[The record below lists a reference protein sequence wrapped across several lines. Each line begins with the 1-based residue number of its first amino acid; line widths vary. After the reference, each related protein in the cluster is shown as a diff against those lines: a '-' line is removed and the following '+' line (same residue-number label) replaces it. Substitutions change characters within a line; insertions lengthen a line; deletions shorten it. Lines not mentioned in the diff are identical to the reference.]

1 MSKLRIPGNRLD
13 QRYKALGEELD
24 EAVAKVIS
32 RGVFTPS
39 IEVEAFENEMA
50 AFTGRRYAVAVS
62 LGTAALHL
70 CLLALGVSEGQKVIV
85 PSYVCTALLHA
96 V

>member
-1 MSKLRIPGNRLD
+1 M
-13 QRYKALGEELD
+13 
-24 EAVAKVIS
+24 
-32 RGVFTPS
+32 
-39 IEVEAFENEMA
+39 EAFENEMA

-62 LGTAALHL
+62 SGTAALDL
-70 CLLALGVSEGQKVIV
+70 GLLGLGVSEGQKVIV